1 MKLAIHTQYEEN
13 YGYRWKP
20 KGGQTIVITDC
31 PELTAEEQE
40 ELVALADKRLTI
52 TYADEGSKE
61 YILSSALHDDNWI
74 SEFEQDQLNFEGEIR
89 FKDPRYTY
97 ADIKEQV

>member
-1 MKLAIHTQYEEN
+1 MKFVIHTQYMEN
-13 YGYRWKP
+13 YGYKWKP

-31 PELTAEEQE
+31 PELAAEEQDT
-40 ELVALADKRLTI
+40 LLALADKRLTI
-52 TYADEGSKE
+52 TYTNEASKE
-61 YILSSALHDDNWI
+61 YIISSSLQPDEWI

-97 ADIKEQV
+97 AEITQA

>member
-1 MKLAIHTQYEEN
+1 MKFVIKTQYMEN
-13 YGYRWKP
+13 YGYRWKY
-20 KGGQTIVITDC
+20 KGGQTIIITDC
-31 PELTAEEQE
+31 PDLTPSQQE

-52 TYADEGSKE
+52 TYTNEASKE
-61 YILSSALHDDNWI
+61 YILSFELLPDEWV

-97 ADIKEQV
+97 FDITEGA